1 MYRKQGGA
9 GCTRSWMMRLFFVC
23 GADFLCAVGLQTC
36 GSLRRRP
43 DYSEEVTFRG
53 KLWPAGCNYGYVT
66 ESCAPYTTLNFAFYR
81 LTIGSEAPFRDF
93 ARQLPFHQGDNIL
106 TFPVRIT
113 TRTGTLY
120 SPGLK
125 LCLITAK
132 NAHEQNARLSLSVH
146 PCPGY
151 PAPAF
156 CVVCFPIPHGCGARR
171 PLPPLIHRGQ
181 QTVQM

>member
-1 MYRKQGGA
+1 MHLKVDDEVVFCMWCCFF
-9 GCTRSWMMRLFFVC
+9 CT
-23 GADFLCAVGLQTC
+23 GGLQTC
-36 GSLRRRP
+36 GFLRRRP

-66 ESCAPYTTLNFAFYR
+66 ESCAPSHDAQLR
-81 LTIGSEAPFRDF
+81 VLPPHDWQKAPFRDF

-132 NAHEQNARLSLSVH
+132 TLTNKTPGLSLSVH

-156 CVVCFPIPHGCGARR
+156 ALFVFPYHTAAARGR
-171 PLPPLIHRGQ
+171 CLL
-181 QTVQM
+181 

>member
-1 MYRKQGGA
+1 
-9 GCTRSWMMRLFFVC
+9 MMRLFFVC
-23 GADFLCAVGLQTC
+23 GAVFFCTGGLQTC
-36 GSLRRRP
+36 GFLRRRP

-53 KLWPAGCNYGYVT
+53 KRWPAGCNCGYVT
-66 ESCAPYTTLNFAFYR
+66 ESCAP
-81 LTIGSEAPFRDF
+81 SHDAPLHV
-93 ARQLPFHQGDNIL
+93 LPPHDWQRSALPRFHASAAVSPGDDIL

-125 LCLITAK
+125 LCLVTAETLTDK
-132 NAHEQNARLSLSVH
+132 TPLSLSVH
-146 PCPGY
+146 PYPGY

-156 CVVCFPIPHGCGARR
+156 CAVCFPIPHGCGARR